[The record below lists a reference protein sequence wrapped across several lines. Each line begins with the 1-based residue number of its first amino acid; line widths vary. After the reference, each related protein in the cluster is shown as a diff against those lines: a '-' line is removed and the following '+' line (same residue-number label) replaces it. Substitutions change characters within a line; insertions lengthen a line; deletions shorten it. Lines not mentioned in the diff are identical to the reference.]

1 MYLLQKIP
9 RDYEEKRRSATKG
22 SPIRGCKIKC
32 VSLRREI
39 QNLRTLFLSQSVI
52 R

>member
-22 SPIRGCKIKC
+22 SPIRKRARAPKFRLLKC
-32 VSLRREI
+32 MNSGEY
-39 QNLRTLFLSQSVI
+39 NL
-52 R
+52 